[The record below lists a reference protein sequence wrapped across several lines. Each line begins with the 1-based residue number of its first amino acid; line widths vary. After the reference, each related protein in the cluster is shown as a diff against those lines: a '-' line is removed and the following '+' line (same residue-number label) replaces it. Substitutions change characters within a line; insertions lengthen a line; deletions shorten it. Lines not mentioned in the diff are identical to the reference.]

1 MFKDLA
7 KDGLIQALVYNPK
20 TDEGYKLDIDWDPK
34 EPETLY
40 IPAPIDM
47 DEDEPLEFF
56 LGYNFKMNIDLPMFY
71 IKQESQGSSRSWD
84 SANLIIQRVKLNFG
98 RIGQFDTTLKRL
110 GRPDY
115 TQNYEAKPMDM
126 YQANELGYIADYE
139 QTTPIYQRNN
149 TFTMSVSSS
158 SPAPVV
164 LYSAT
169 WEGQYQENYVK
180 RL

>member
-1 MFKDLA
+1 MRSTNTIMLDDRNGEEYRSFLDYAIVVGDKYITNPHTNSKGETKVDGVTINVRTVGFPLFKDLA

-84 SANLIIQRVKLNFG
+84 SANLIIQRGSLTSVGLV
-98 RIGQFDTTLKRL
+98 TTR
-110 GRPDY
+110 Y
-115 TQNYEAKPMDM
+115 
-126 YQANELGYIADYE
+126 
-139 QTTPIYQRNN
+139 
-149 TFTMSVSSS
+149 
-158 SPAPVV
+158 
-164 LYSAT
+164 
-169 WEGQYQENYVK
+169 
-180 RL
+180 